1 MTAMVNRLDFI
12 SFVPIVAGID
22 LKYVQ
27 PSIWLSTTAGNKSGT
42 AVAVLE
48 HGNNSIYTEED

>member
-1 MTAMVNRLDFI
+1 MFNRIDII
-12 SFVPIVAGID
+12 SVVAIVAGID